1 MVDMEEIR
9 PLSPV
14 SNQSVSS
21 SELPLS
27 LPEKSLAC
35 HVLMLDIL
43 LEQLEVQEEPS
54 NGGLTGAPLAQH
66 CLTLLKDMIH
76 VRQSMLHNCTSADCY
91 MCSLLTSWYQLAQ
104 ELIAFYS
111 PLHAAVVSECFEEL
125 ENCVEMAAAQ
135 SVQQQQQPS
144 PGEQPASKPDQ
155 EASSTIHHQDQQQQ
169 QQQIQLGE
177 VRTAKMETV
186 SELDLAPIL
195 PSERVLRGNSLL
207 FCN

>member
-1 MVDMEEIR
+1 M
-9 PLSPV
+9 
-14 SNQSVSS
+14 SNQSVPSS
-21 SELPLS
+21 DLPLS

-76 VRQSMLHNCTSADCY
+76 VRQNMLHNCTSADCY

-104 ELIAFYS
+104 ELIAFFS
-111 PLHAAVVSECFEEL
+111 PLHAAVVSECPEEM
-125 ENCVEMAAAQ
+125 ESCVEMAAAQ
-135 SVQQQQQPS
+135 SVQQPS
-144 PGEQPASKPDQ
+144 PGEKPASKPEETVPIIQQ
-155 EASSTIHHQDQQQQ
+155 EQHQPGD
-169 QQQIQLGE
+169 

-195 PSERVLRGNSLL
+195 PSERVLKGIISCDNA
-207 FCN
+207 

>member
-1 MVDMEEIR
+1 MEEIR

-14 SNQSVSS
+14 SNQSVPA
-21 SELPLS
+21 SEMPLS

-43 LEQLEVQEEPS
+43 LEQLEAQEEPS
-54 NGGLTGAPLAQH
+54 NGGLTGAPLAQN

-104 ELIAFYS
+104 ELIAFFS
-111 PLHAAVVSECFEEL
+111 PLHAAVVSECPEEL
-125 ENCVEMAAAQ
+125 ETCVEMAAAQ
-135 SVQQQQQPS
+135 SIQQQPS
-144 PGEQPASKPDQ
+144 PGEKFHQAEEMAPNVQ
-155 EASSTIHHQDQQQQ
+155 EHHQLVHGDARTQ
-169 QQQIQLGE
+169 
-177 VRTAKMETV
+177 VFTAKMETV

-195 PSERVLRGNSLL
+195 PSERVLKGGFRFYFEEISISI
-207 FCN
+207 

>member
-1 MVDMEEIR
+1 MEEIR

-21 SELPLS
+21 SDLPLS

-35 HVLMLDIL
+35 HVLMLDVL

-135 SVQQQQQPS
+135 SVHQQPS
-144 PGEQPASKPDQ
+144 PGEQPTNKM
-155 EASSTIHHQDQQQQ
+155 EEVISTSHLQDQDQQ

-177 VRTAKMETV
+177 VRTAKMDEDTV

-195 PSERVLRGNSLL
+195 PSERVLRGINLI
-207 FCN
+207 F

>member
-1 MVDMEEIR
+1 
-9 PLSPV
+9 
-14 SNQSVSS
+14 
-21 SELPLS
+21 
-27 LPEKSLAC
+27 
-35 HVLMLDIL
+35 
-43 LEQLEVQEEPS
+43 
-54 NGGLTGAPLAQH
+54 
-66 CLTLLKDMIH
+66 
-76 VRQSMLHNCTSADCY
+76 

-144 PGEQPASKPDQ
+144 PSGEQTTHKAE
-155 EASSTIHHQDQQQQ
+155 EAISHYQDQQQQ
-169 QQQIQLGE
+169 QQHQIQLGE

-195 PSERVLRGNSLL
+195 PSERVLRGISLL
-207 FCN
+207 LQIKIHFDLMSDWIRFRLFSCGECSDLH

>member
-1 MVDMEEIR
+1 MEEIR

-14 SNQSVSS
+14 SNQSVPSS
-21 SELPLS
+21 DLPLS

-54 NGGLTGAPLAQH
+54 NGGLSGAPLAQH

-76 VRQSMLHNCTSADCY
+76 VRQNMLHNCTSADCY

-104 ELIAFYS
+104 ELIAFFS
-111 PLHAAVVSECFEEL
+111 PLHAAVVSECPEEL
-125 ENCVEMAAAQ
+125 ETCVEMAAAQ
-135 SVQQQQQPS
+135 SVQQQHSPGSRSVHKSEDAIPIVPEQQPTA
-144 PGEQPASKPDQ
+144 PAGD
-155 EASSTIHHQDQQQQ
+155 
-169 QQQIQLGE
+169 
-177 VRTAKMETV
+177 VRNQVFTAKMETV

-195 PSERVLRGNSLL
+195 PSERVLKGIFQL
-207 FCN
+207 